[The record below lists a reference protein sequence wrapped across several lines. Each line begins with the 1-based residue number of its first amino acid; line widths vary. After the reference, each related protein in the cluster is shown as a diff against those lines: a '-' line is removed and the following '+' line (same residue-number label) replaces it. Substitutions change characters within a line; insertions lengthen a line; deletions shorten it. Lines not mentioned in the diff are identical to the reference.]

1 MSFGLVLLIVA
12 VFIILL
18 FLFNFV
24 LVTTN
29 HVVVCASFGR
39 RFTRVVKEGFT
50 WLTPLEWALYY
61 DWTYVD
67 QAYKTHHFKG
77 TELRL
82 TGLQI
87 DMAPMECKTIDNFDV
102 SVDTLLVYK
111 VANPEKAMYATSDPL
126 NLLCQ
131 QVIKNA
137 RIQIKK
143 YKKDDLPNFESE
155 IGRDICAAIAKEW
168 TETYGLSLE
177 SCEIQNIS
185 SDEDTLRRRRQFRD
199 GLSSYE
205 RSHIEQAHA
214 LSSGGRNTFVAL
226 K

>member
-1 MSFGLVLLIVA
+1 MSFGLVLLSVA

-18 FLFNFV
+18 VLVRVV

-29 HVVVCASFGR
+29 HVVVCASLGR
-39 RFTRVVKEGFT
+39 RFTRVIKEGFT
-50 WLTPLEWALYY
+50 LLNPLEGVLDY

-67 QAYKTHHFKG
+67 QTYKTHHFKG
-77 TELRL
+77 SELRL
-82 TGLQI
+82 TGVQI

-102 SVDTLLVYK
+102 SVDTLLVYR

-155 IGRDICAAIAKEW
+155 IGKDICAAIAKEW

-199 GLSSYE
+199 GLSPQE

>member
-1 MSFGLVLLIVA
+1 MDFAS
-12 VFIILL
+12 VFIVMVIFCILYVY
-18 FLFNFV
+18 FKTV

-29 HVVVCASFGR
+29 HVVVCATFGR

-50 WLTPLEWALYY
+50 LLSPLEGVLDYN
-61 DWTYVD
+61 WTYVD
-67 QAYKTHHFKG
+67 QTYNTRLLRG
-77 TELRL
+77 NQLRL

-137 RIQIKK
+137 RIQVKK
-143 YKKDDLPNFESE
+143 YKKDD
-155 IGRDICAAIAKEW
+155 
-168 TETYGLSLE
+168 
-177 SCEIQNIS
+177 
-185 SDEDTLRRRRQFRD
+185 RRFDLYVFSQIKQRKHNQ
-199 GLSSYE
+199 
-205 RSHIEQAHA
+205 
-214 LSSGGRNTFVAL
+214 TV
-226 K
+226 